1 VDNPETGLRSRC
13 PDRFERRAITQ
24 IGNGLAHRDDILEEL
39 RKLFVDIEYTE
50 KAHFAAAEQLRA
62 LHYVLGGT
70 AAVTSAMAS
79 AAIVKSSGTIG
90 AVLAL
95 ISALAA
101 ALLTFVK
108 PQGVAEQHVAC
119 GRELGDLKRRVGQC
133 RTLDGNPASGRTDAE
148 LRADVADFT
157 AEKHAMHQ
165 GAPTTGPIAF
175 WRAQRKMN
183 AGHFDHGQPPITP
196 L

>member
-1 VDNPETGLRSRC
+1 M
-13 PDRFERRAITQ
+13 
-24 IGNGLAHRDDILEEL
+24 AHRDDILEEL

-50 KAHFAAAEQLRA
+50 KAHFAAAEHLRG
-62 LHYVLGGT
+62 LHYLLGGI
-70 AAVTSAMAS
+70 AAATSAAAS
-79 AAIVKSSGTIG
+79 AAIVKSSGAVG

-108 PQGVAEQHVAC
+108 PQGLAEQHVAC
-119 GRELGDLKRRVGQC
+119 GRELGDLKRRVSQC

-148 LRADVADFT
+148 LRANVSDFT

-165 GAPTTGPIAF
+165 GAPTTGPVAF
-175 WRAQRKMN
+175 WRAQRKLD
-183 AGHFDHGQPPITP
+183 AGHFAYGEPPARHQ
-196 L
+196 

>member
-1 VDNPETGLRSRC
+1 M
-13 PDRFERRAITQ
+13 
-24 IGNGLAHRDDILEEL
+24 AHRDDILQEL
-39 RKLFVDIEYTE
+39 WKLEVDIEYTE

-62 LHYVLGGT
+62 LHYVLGGL
-70 AAVTSAMAS
+70 AALTSAAAS
-79 AAIVKSSGTIG
+79 AAIVKSSETLG

-95 ISALAA
+95 IAALSA

-108 PQGVAEQHVAC
+108 PQSLAEQHLIC

-148 LRADVADFT
+148 LRSDVADFT

-175 WRAQRKMN
+175 RRAQRKMN
-183 AGHFDHGQPPITP
+183 AGHFEHGKPPITP
-196 L
+196 P